1 MNEPVSKSPP
11 SDDDVHLL
19 DYLIFLA
26 KYNRRLIFSAL
37 AVGALTYLILVF
49 LPKYTATAQLL
60 PPQQNLTL
68 SAQLLESLG
77 GSGFV
82 SKESAYSSATNLAT
96 MLGLKTPGELY
107 VGMLISNAIFDRIIE
122 RFQLRKLYD
131 KKYIEDVRKKLGKMA
146 EINLGRNGL
155 ISIEVTDENPQRA
168 AEMANAFIEELDA
181 LLQKLARKEAS
192 ERLAFLEKE
201 RTQANQ
207 RLAKA
212 EEELRTFSEQSS
224 VVQIDYQTKGMLEY
238 ISSLRAA
245 VDSKEIQLQVLR
257 QQATPFNY
265 DLIRLETEIKGLKE
279 KLRAAEEQESQT
291 PTSGQSM
298 IATSKVPALGLEYM
312 RLYREAKFQEG
323 LSQLYLKLVELARL
337 DEVRVAAVVQ
347 IVDFARPPEKRSSQR
362 LVPALAAS
370 IATFFIMIFILLIW
384 EYCRGIPTREETARR
399 LAILGDYLQP
409 WSRSARRFFSVF
421 KKSKK

>member
-96 MLGLKTPGELY
+96 MLGLRTPGELY
-107 VGMLISNAIFDRIIE
+107 VGMLTSNAIFDRIIE

-146 EINLGRNGL
+146 EINLGRTGL

-201 RTQANQ
+201 RAQANQ

-279 KLRAAEEQESQT
+279 KLRATEEQESQM
-291 PTSGQSM
+291 PTSGQAM

-323 LSQLYLKLVELARL
+323 LSQLYLKLVELAHL